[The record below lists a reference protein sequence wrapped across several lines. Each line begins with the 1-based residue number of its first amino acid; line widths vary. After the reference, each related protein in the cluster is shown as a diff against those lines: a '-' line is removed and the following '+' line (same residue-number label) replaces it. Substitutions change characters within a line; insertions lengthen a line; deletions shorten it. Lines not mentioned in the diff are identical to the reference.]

1 MNWHQTKPNRK
12 TFRNPKPSSLEW
24 HISNDEYCIF
34 GNKKTRRTQPSQ
46 HNEMCI
52 SNSKYPSHERH
63 SYRGCDLDRCI
74 AHRLRIMMIKMMMM
88 VAMIF
93 PVIDYITFVFFSS
106 RRFQLWSQN
115 PLKNHA
121 NVRTVDRMSIL
132 KEKAQLTFYYYY
144 FFFFRILDFFVPY
157 AEANHRTHTHSL
169 LFRSAKVCHQAHI
182 FKTKF
187 GTHRE
192 EDEERDILAE
202 EANQWR
208 HTNSS
213 ICWIAH
219 MRCLFTS
226 NHTWNRTH
234 PKKCWWMNGKMA
246 ENVKINRSWFVPKWK
261 LDKDKPHGNS
271 K

>member
-144 FFFFRILDFFVPY
+144 FFFFVFWISLCHTQKQTTEPTHIRCYSVPPKCVTKRIYLKQNSELTEKKMKNVTFLPKRQTNDVTQTVRSV
-157 AEANHRTHTHSL
+157 ELRTCDAYLPQITH
-169 LFRSAKVCHQAHI
+169 
-182 FKTKF
+182 
-187 GTHRE
+187 E
-192 EDEERDILAE
+192 
-202 EANQWR
+202 
-208 HTNSS
+208 
-213 ICWIAH
+213 IARIQKNVGEW
-219 MRCLFTS
+219 MEK
-226 NHTWNRTH
+226 W
-234 PKKCWWMNGKMA
+234 PKM
-246 ENVKINRSWFVPKWK
+246 WK
-261 LDKDKPHGNS
+261 
-271 K
+271 